1 MTNLEDRSLDADQ
14 QFEVFGDR
22 AHFAL
27 EVRHMPNV
35 STDNDPEASE
45 GSWGEWRLWVAEI
58 NLCAFHIESDDE
70 NVEIQEVRW
79 YLAPLFEWLVANW
92 MPLLHEKR
100 LPVGGRF
107 VGSRPPSARAAYL
120 SMLETAGD
128 DLDRFHTWQ
137 IWAER
142 HALSTAAEGGIVPD
156 VFFQRMEDEIEISWG
171 DRTQPG
177 ADDATFIAEDSIA
190 RVSADKVAEAFY
202 SAIEWFSKLPEVQQF
217 SWCEVLSREWDKVK
231 SLPAGQSALSWYL
244 DGSPERK
251 P

>member
-1 MTNLEDRSLDADQ
+1 MDADQ
-14 QFEVFGDR
+14 KFEVFGDR
-22 AHFAL
+22 AHFAF

-35 STDNDPEASE
+35 STDYDPEASE
-45 GSWGEWRLWVAEI
+45 GSWGEWRLWVADK
-58 NLCAFHIESDDE
+58 NLCAFHLESDDE
-70 NVEIQEVRW
+70 DVEIREVQW

-92 MPLLHEKR
+92 IPLLHEKR
-100 LPVGGRF
+100 LPVGGCF
-107 VGSRPPSARAAYL
+107 VDGRPRSARAAYL

-128 DLDRFHTWQ
+128 DLDRFDTWQ

-142 HALSTAAEGGIVPD
+142 HALCTAAEGGIVPD

-177 ADDATFIAEDSIA
+177 ADAATFFAEDSVA
-190 RVSADKVAEAFY
+190 RVSADKVAQAFY

-217 SWCEVLSREWDKVK
+217 TWCEVLSREWDKVK

-244 DGSPERK
+244 DGSPERE